1 MKLKAYFENVKG
13 VGVLSTAN
21 DGGRVNA
28 AIYAK
33 PHFLEDG
40 TLAFIMRDR
49 LTHANINSN
58 PHAAYL
64 FHEKDA
70 GYQGKRLYLRKIRE
84 EKESPLLYQLKRR
97 ENKTIQGWRRVTL
110 SGLLRV
116 GKRAASYQPFRRQC
130 LIGYEA

>member
-97 ENKTIQGWRRVTL
+97 ENKSQSKDGEESLFLVFFELEKELPLISR
-110 SGLLRV
+110 SGGNV
-116 GKRAASYQPFRRQC
+116 
-130 LIGYEA
+130 E

>member
-1 MKLKAYFENVKG
+1 MELAAYFENAKG
-13 VGVLSTAN
+13 VGVLSTADN
-21 DGGRVNA
+21 SGRVNA

-58 PHAAYL
+58 PQAAYL

-97 ENKTIQGWRRVTL
+97 ENKSQSKDGEEPLFLVFFELEKELPLISR
-110 SGLLRV
+110 SGGNV
-116 GKRAASYQPFRRQC
+116 
-130 LIGYEA
+130 